1 MKVTLTDSQSKAVEK
16 LKAFV
21 NSNEKYYRLTGYAG
35 TGKSFTIA
43 QFMQWLQKQKI
54 NFVAGSPTNKAVKNL
69 VKLASENNITIE
81 AHTVAQLLGQQ
92 PELNEATGKEEFV
105 TGDSTIGD
113 YDLVIIDEFSMIS
126 EANFQDIDY
135 EVSHRDTKVIFV
147 GDPAQLPPVGA
158 KYPIVAKFPM
168 GEATLSEVVRY
179 DGTIAHVAEQIR
191 TYSYF
196 NKKVYPFTTT
206 KDKTITCLKWHDWL
220 ENAIGFFKSP
230 DYQDNPDHVRF
241 LVWRNKTARNLN
253 NHVRSHLYGNDQPG
267 YVPGDRL
274 IAKVPVFRLNPNV
287 HNNHDE
293 WNIIINNS
301 EECEV
306 IGRATIGI
314 DKTHQWEYW
323 EVPVI
328 TANRTTITLRI
339 LRDESESQRQLYLQQ
354 LKKDKKWKK
363 YYYWL
368 KLYDNVP
375 YSYAITTHKA
385 QGSSIDYIFLDT
397 TDMSHCPDLQKILY
411 TALTRA
417 KKQAFIP
424 IL

>member
-1 MKVTLTDSQSKAVEK
+1 MEITLTKSQALALEK
-16 LKAFV
+16 LQEFV
-21 NSNEKYYRLTGYAG
+21 HSNKKYFRLTGYAG
-35 TGKSFTIA
+35 TGKSFIIA

-69 VKLASENNITIE
+69 IKLANENNITIE

-92 PELNEATGKEEFV
+92 PELNENTGKEEFI
-105 TGDSTIGD
+105 TGDSKIGD
-113 YDLVIIDEFSMIS
+113 YDLVILDEFSMIS
-126 EANFQDIDY
+126 KRNFQDIDY
-135 EVSHRDTKVIFV
+135 EVNNRNTKVIFV
-147 GDPAQLPPVGA
+147 GDPAQLPPVGE

-168 GEATLSEVVRY
+168 VEANLDEVVRY
-179 DGTIAHVAEQIR
+179 DGSIAEVAEHIR
-191 TYSYF
+191 SESLF
-196 NKKVYPFTTT
+196 NKIVYPFSTTS
-206 KDKTITCLKWHDWL
+206 DQTITCLKRENWL
-220 ENAIGFFKSP
+220 ESAITYFKSE
-230 DYQDNPDHVRF
+230 DYQANPDHVRF
-241 LVWRNKTARNLN
+241 LVWRNRTAAVLN
-253 NHVRSHLYGNDQPG
+253 NHVRTQLWGKDVPDYVLGDQ
-267 YVPGDRL
+267 L
-274 IAKVPVFRLNPNV
+274 IAKMPVFRLNNNT
-287 HNNHDE
+287 HNQKNE
-293 WNIIINNS
+293 WQIVINNS

-328 TANRTTITLRI
+328 AASGIKITLRI
-339 LRDESESQRQLYLQQ
+339 LTLESEQQRQNYLQQ
-354 LKKDKKWKK
+354 LKKDKKWKR

>member
-1 MKVTLTDSQSKAVEK
+1 M
-16 LKAFV
+16 
-21 NSNEKYYRLTGYAG
+21 
-35 TGKSFTIA
+35 
-43 QFMQWLQKQKI
+43 
-54 NFVAGSPTNKAVKNL
+54 
-69 VKLASENNITIE
+69 
-81 AHTVAQLLGQQ
+81 
-92 PELNEATGKEEFV
+92 
-105 TGDSTIGD
+105 
-113 YDLVIIDEFSMIS
+113 
-126 EANFQDIDY
+126 
-135 EVSHRDTKVIFV
+135 

-206 KDKTITCLKWHDWL
+206 KDKTITCLKPHDWL
-220 ENAIGFFKSP
+220 ENAITFFKSP

-241 LVWRNKTARNLN
+241 LVWRNKTANNLN
-253 NHVRSHLYGNDQPG
+253 NHVRSQLWGNDQPS
-267 YVPGDRL
+267 YLPGDRL

-314 DKTHQWEYW
+314 DKTHQWQYW

-328 TANRTTITLRI
+328 TATGTKITLRI
-339 LRDESESQRQLYLQQ
+339 LTSESESQRQLYLQE

-385 QGSSIDYIFLDT
+385 QGSSINYIFLDT

-424 IL
+424 LL